1 MFYITFEILTFQFL
15 IMFKNVTLLFTVLFM
30 LSNLSAQ
37 SVLGIWKSI
46 DDNTGEA
53 RSIVEIYESDG
64 KIYGKIIEILNLEIE
79 NPVCYKCEGKNKN
92 QPIVGLIIIDGLTK
106 NDDVYEDGT
115 ILNPENGKTYD
126 CRLKFEDDEDSLQ
139 VRGYLA
145 FFYKTQYWK
154 RIK

>member
-1 MFYITFEILTFQFL
+1 MNKNIL
-15 IMFKNVTLLFTVLFM
+15 VLFSVFFM
-30 LSNLSAQ
+30 FSFLSAQ
-37 SVLGIWKSI
+37 SVLGKWKTI
-46 DDNTGEA
+46 DDSTGKA
-53 RSIVEIYESDG
+53 RSIIEIYESDG
-64 KIYGKIIEILNLEIE
+64 KIYGKIIELI
-79 NPVCYKCEGKNKN
+79 NPKSNNPLCNQCKGDKKN
-92 QPIVGLIIIDGLTK
+92 QPIIGLIM

-126 CRLKFEDDEDSLQ
+126 CRLKFEDDEDTLQ

>member
-1 MFYITFEILTFQFL
+1 MN
-15 IMFKNVTLLFTVLFM
+15 KNIIVFFTVFFM
-30 LSNLSAQ
+30 FSFLSAQ
-37 SVLGIWKSI
+37 SVLGKWKTI
-46 DDNTGEA
+46 DDSTGKA
-53 RSIVEIYESDG
+53 RSIIEIYESDG
-64 KIYGKIIEILNLEIE
+64 KIYGKIIELIDPKSK
-79 NPVCYKCEGKNKN
+79 NPLCDECKGANKN
-92 QPIVGLIIIDGLTK
+92 QPIIGLIIINGLSK

-126 CRLKFEDDEDSLQ
+126 CRLKFEDDEDTLQ